1 MLGGGTGMI
10 IFFSLQDV
18 PAIEASY
25 STAARAN
32 RPSRVPHRRQGREGA
47 R

>member
-1 MLGGGTGMI
+1 MLGGETGMI
-10 IFFSLQDV
+10 FFSSLQDV

-25 STAARAN
+25 SAAARAN
-32 RPSRVPHRRQGREGA
+32 RPPRVPHRRQGREGA